1 MEDQWAQLAAAAGD
15 LAAAPDD
22 EILAETLAVQAELLQ
37 QVCMQ
42 HVEEHAAG
50 LGACKHLRLHLSQ
63 EDRLLCDHRLP
74 NFVRGRQAGVS
85 SSRLV

>member
-37 QVCMQ
+37 QVCML
-42 HVEEHAAG
+42 HAEEYAAG
-50 LGACKHLRLHLSQ
+50 LGQCNSLRLRLSQ
-63 EDRLLCDHRLP
+63 AHRLMRRP
-74 NFVRGRQAGVS
+74 ICHN
-85 SSRLV
+85 